1 MSEKDVIIPESL
13 NNLRTL
19 VRSFESY
26 FRKDMG
32 AIDVNIGEIP
42 VLLAIYTNKG
52 LNQIDLVRKFHVT
65 EANISKT
72 TKNLLQKELIIKKV
86 DNENNTK
93 KLLFLTDEGQ
103 DVCNHLLEIF
113 EEWKD
118 LLKGDISSE
127 ELIAFSATLDKIAK
141 NADNSF

>member
-42 VLLAIYTNKG
+42 VLLAIYTNEG

>member
-13 NNLRTL
+13 NNLRIL

-42 VLLAIYTNKG
+42 VLLAIYTNEG

-103 DVCNHLLEIF
+103 DVCVHLLEIF
-113 EEWKD
+113 EEWKNV
-118 LLKGDISSE
+118 LKGDISGD
-127 ELIAFSATLDKIAK
+127 ELRAFAATLDKIAK

>member
-13 NNLRTL
+13 NNLRIL
-19 VRSFESY
+19 VRSFEAY
-26 FRKDMG
+26 FRRDMG

-42 VLLAIYTNKG
+42 VLLAIYTNEG

-118 LLKGDISSE
+118 VLKGDISGD
-127 ELIAFSATLDKIAK
+127 ELRSFAATLDKIAK
-141 NADNSF
+141 NADDSF

>member
-13 NNLRTL
+13 NNLRIL
-19 VRSFESY
+19 VRSFEAY
-26 FRKDMG
+26 FRRDMG

-42 VLLAIYTNKG
+42 VLLAIYTNEG

-118 LLKGDISSE
+118 LLKGDILSE

>member
-13 NNLRTL
+13 NNLRIL

-42 VLLAIYTNKG
+42 VLLAIYTNEG

>member
-13 NNLRTL
+13 NNLRIL

-42 VLLAIYTNKG
+42 VLLAIYTNEG

-118 LLKGDISSE
+118 LLKGDIPSE

>member
-13 NNLRTL
+13 NNLRIL

-42 VLLAIYTNKG
+42 VLLAIYTNEG

-118 LLKGDISSE
+118 LLKGDILSE

>member
-13 NNLRTL
+13 NNLRIL
-19 VRSFESY
+19 VRSFEAY
-26 FRKDMG
+26 FRRDMG

-42 VLLAIYTNKG
+42 VLLAIYTNEG

-93 KLLFLTDEGQ
+93 KLLFLTEDGQ
-103 DVCNHLLEIF
+103 KVCDHLLEIF

-118 LLKGDISSE
+118 VLKGDISGD
-127 ELIAFSATLDKIAK
+127 ELRSFAATLDKIAK

>member
-1 MSEKDVIIPESL
+1 
-13 NNLRTL
+13 
-19 VRSFESY
+19 
-26 FRKDMG
+26 
-32 AIDVNIGEIP
+32 
-42 VLLAIYTNKG
+42 
-52 LNQIDLVRKFHVT
+52 
-65 EANISKT
+65 ANISKT

-118 LLKGDISSE
+118 LLKGDILSE

>member
-13 NNLRTL
+13 NNLRIL
-19 VRSFESY
+19 VRSFEAY

-42 VLLAIYTNKG
+42 VLLAIYTNEG

-103 DVCNHLLEIF
+103 DVCDHLLEIF

-118 LLKGDISSE
+118 VLKGDISGD
-127 ELIAFSATLDKIAK
+127 ELRSFAATLDKIAK
-141 NADNSF
+141 NADDSF